1 MMSCVKDE
9 TEGPVVIAGTE
20 YFPLEVGRY
29 VEYAVDSIVFDDA
42 PGGNTFDTTSFFL
55 REEIASRE
63 IRSVGDTIYYL
74 NRFRK
79 DQPLEQWRLTD
90 VWTTGKNGFEA
101 WRTEENLTFRKMT
114 FPLRDNRRWVATSYI
129 PPQIKV
135 LIGTELVQ
143 AYQQWDAR
151 VVEIDIADSVG
162 QFSFDNGS
170 VLHVSQTDTD
180 DGSTRRYS
188 FEKYVRDVGL
198 VFRSD
203 TILDSRCL
211 ALGDFTP
218 CLGRPWMQH
227 AAKGYILHQI
237 ITSHN

>member
-1 MMSCVKDE
+1 MD
-9 TEGPVVIAGTE
+9 
-20 YFPLEVGRY
+20 
-29 VEYAVDSIVFDDA
+29 
-42 PGGNTFDTTSFFL
+42 
-55 REEIASRE
+55 
-63 IRSVGDTIYYL
+63 
-74 NRFRK
+74 
-79 DQPLEQWRLTD
+79 
-90 VWTTGKNGFEA
+90 
-101 WRTEENLTFRKMT
+101 
-114 FPLRDNRRWVATSYI
+114 TSYI

-143 AYQQWDAR
+143 AYQQWDSR